1 MILLIDVG
9 NSRLKWAW
17 ADGDLCSEQISLAH
31 DGEPA
36 PGWLQ
41 LVVATGRQPQRILVS
56 NVAGPRFAEVLRGA
70 LTRQFGVDPE
80 FASVAA
86 NAAGVTCA
94 YREPQQLGVDRWLAV
109 IGAWHRAQRAVCV
122 VDSGTATTVD
132 AVDDAGLHLGGMI
145 LPGLDLMTESLFK
158 RTSDI
163 AQAVNPGPSSR
174 VTIFADTTSAAVRS
188 GAVFATAALAE
199 RAAGELEK
207 RTGRA
212 PALYL
217 TGGTA
222 TRIAP
227 SLARANEVVPDLVL
241 RGLAIWGR

>member
-9 NSRLKWAW
+9 NSRLKSAW
-17 ADGDLCSEQISLAH
+17 ADGDIYSEQISFAH
-31 DGEPA
+31 GGDLA
-36 PGWLQ
+36 PGWLP
-41 LVVATGRQPQRILVS
+41 LVTAAGRRPRRILIS
-56 NVAGPRFAEVLRGA
+56 NVAGPRFGEALRGA
-70 LTRQFGVDPE
+70 VSGQFGVEPE
-80 FASVAA
+80 FASVAT

-132 AVDDAGLHLGGMI
+132 AVDDTGLHLGGMI
-145 LPGLDLMTESLFK
+145 LPGLDLMVDSLFK

-163 AQAVNPGPSSR
+163 AQAVNSGPGSR
-174 VTIFADTTSAAVRS
+174 VTIFADTTAAAVRS
-188 GAVFATAALAE
+188 GAVLATAALVE

>member
-9 NSRLKWAW
+9 NSRLKWVW
-17 ADGDLCSEQISLAH
+17 ADGDTFSEQISLAH
-31 DGEPA
+31 EGGLTFD
-36 PGWLQ
+36 WLP
-41 LVVATGRQPQRILVS
+41 LIVSAGTRPQRILIS
-56 NVAGPRFAEVLRGA
+56 NVSGSQFGEDLRGT
-70 LTRQFGVDPE
+70 LTRQFGVEPE
-80 FASVAA
+80 FANVAA

-109 IGAWHRAQRAVCV
+109 IGAWHRSQRAVCV

-132 AVDDAGLHLGGMI
+132 AVDDTGLHLGGMI
-145 LPGLDLMTESLFK
+145 IPGLDLMAESLFK

-163 AQAVNPGPSSR
+163 AQAVNLDPSSR

-188 GAVFATAALAE
+188 GAVFATAALIE

-222 TRIAP
+222 TRVAP
-227 SLARANEVVPDLVL
+227 GLARSNEVVPDLVL

>member
-17 ADGDLCSEQISLAH
+17 ADGDPCSEQISLAH

-36 PGWLQ
+36 PGWLP
-41 LVVATGRQPQRILVS
+41 LVVSAGRQPRRILVS

-109 IGAWHRAQRAVCV
+109 IGAWHRAQRAACV

-145 LPGLDLMTESLFK
+145 LPGLELMTESLFK

-163 AQAVNPGPSSR
+163 AQAVNSGPGSR
-174 VTIFADTTSAAVRS
+174 VTIFADTTAAAVRS
-188 GAVFATAALAE
+188 GAVFATAALVE

-227 SLARANEVVPDLVL
+227 SLARAHEVVPDLVL